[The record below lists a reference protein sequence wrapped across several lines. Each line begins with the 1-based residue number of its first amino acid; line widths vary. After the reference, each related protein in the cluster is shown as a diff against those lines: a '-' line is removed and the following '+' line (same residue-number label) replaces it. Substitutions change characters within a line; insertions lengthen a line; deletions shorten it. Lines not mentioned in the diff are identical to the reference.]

1 MKSKKPKQRR
11 DRQAKAVSR
20 EEKMLQLA
28 HKITHMIEP
37 ADLTL
42 EDAIEVVAIVAKAVV
57 LSNTS
62 DDDPE
67 DRSDMI
73 ECATG
78 HFAERLMEIDP
89 LLDLDHAHL
98 WLIQPQGAITEPFGI
113 FWDGSYDEDTS
124 VKGLLG
130 DELEALRTEYA
141 ETLGQT
147 GIVIVEGLDGVASII
162 PDWDGEDTVKCAN
175 PECGNVH
182 DVHLMVAEELFQM
195 AIERRDQRGAAN

>member
-11 DRQAKAVSR
+11 DRQAKTVSR
-20 EEKMLQLA
+20 EEKVRRLA
-28 HKITHMIEP
+28 HKITQMMEP
-37 ADLTL
+37 ADLVL
-42 EDAIEVVAIVAKAVV
+42 EEAIEVVAIVAKAIV

-73 ECATG
+73 ECVTE
-78 HFAERLMEIDP
+78 HFADRLMEINP
-89 LLDLDHAHL
+89 LTDHAHL
-98 WLIQPQGAITEPFGI
+98 WLIPPQGAITEPFGI
-113 FWDGSYDEDTS
+113 FWDGSYDEDTG

-130 DELEALRTEYA
+130 EELEAIRTEHA
-141 ETLGQT
+141 GMLAKT
-147 GIVIVEGLDGVASII
+147 GIIVVQGLEGVACII
-162 PDWDGEDTVKCAN
+162 PDWDGEDTAKCAN

>member
-1 MKSKKPKQRR
+1 MTRRTQKPRPE
-11 DRQAKAVSR
+11 RQTKAVSR
-20 EEKMLQLA
+20 EEKVLRLA
-28 HKITHMIEP
+28 HKILMQTIEP
-37 ADLTL
+37 ADLML
-42 EDAIEVVAIVAKAVV
+42 EDAIEVVSIVAKAVV

-73 ECATG
+73 ECVTEQ
-78 HFAERLMEIDP
+78 FAERLMEIDP
-89 LLDLDHAHL
+89 LLDHAHL
-98 WLIQPQGAITEPFGI
+98 WLIPPQGLITEPFGV

-130 DELEALRTEYA
+130 DELEAIRNEYA

-147 GIVIVEGLDGVASII
+147 GIVVVQGLDGVASVI

-195 AIERRDQRGAAN
+195 AIERRDQRVAAN

>member
-1 MKSKKPKQRR
+1 MKRKTQKPRR
-11 DRQAKAVSR
+11 ERRTKAVSR
-20 EEKMLQLA
+20 EEKVMRLA
-28 HKITHMIEP
+28 HKITQLIEP

-42 EDAIEVVAIVAKAVV
+42 EDAIEVVAIVAKVVV

-67 DRSDMI
+67 DRSEMI
-73 ECATG
+73 ECATA
-78 HFAERLMEIDP
+78 HLAERLMEIDP
-89 LLDLDHAHL
+89 ISDHAHL
-98 WLIQPQGAITEPFGI
+98 WLIPPQGAITEPFGI

-130 DELEALRTEYA
+130 DELEAIRNEYA
-141 ETLGQT
+141 ETLSET

>member
-1 MKSKKPKQRR
+1 MKSKKPKKHRAP
-11 DRQAKAVSR
+11 QAKAASR
-20 EEKMLQLA
+20 EEKVRHLA
-28 HKITHMIEP
+28 HKITQMIEP
-37 ADLTL
+37 ADLVL
-42 EDAIEVVAIVAKAVV
+42 EEAIEVVAIVAKAIV

-62 DDDPE
+62 DEDPE

-73 ECATG
+73 ACVTE
-78 HFAERLMEIDP
+78 HFADRLMEIDP
-89 LLDLDHAHL
+89 VTDHAHL
-98 WLIQPQGAITEPFGI
+98 WLIPPQGAITEPFGI

-130 DELEALRTEYA
+130 DELEKIRTQYA
-141 ETLGQT
+141 DTLSQT

-162 PDWDGEDTVKCAN
+162 PDWDGEDTAKCAN

-195 AIERRDQRGAAN
+195 TIERRDRRGAAN